1 MMAEENKT
9 KQESKPVPQ
18 QAVRKIGKGGGHTI
32 PVQMF

>member
-1 MMAEENKT
+1 MMAEEKKT

-18 QAVRKIGKGGGHTI
+18 QAGRKIGKGGGHTI